1 MDWWSARYYPNRA
14 AATTVLDAVKLGTFA
29 VIDVSGEVVR
39 QRVADLGR
47 QGIVAVLVVLMLA
60 AKHP

>member
-1 MDWWSARYYPNRA
+1 M
-14 AATTVLDAVKLGTFA
+14 LDAVKLGTFA

>member
-14 AATTVLDAVKLGTFA
+14 AATTTVLDAVKLGTFA
-29 VIDVSGEVVR
+29 VIDVLGEVVR

-47 QGIVAVLVVLMLA
+47 
-60 AKHP
+60 